1 MEEKDINSMASAI
14 SNALAKLNADEARAN
29 RDIATQDD
37 KSGSVANA
45 SVPNEVF
52 SCPECD
58 APVKGG
64 IAFCQA
70 CGCPL
75 EWEN

>member
-14 SNALAKLNADEARAN
+14 SNALAKLNADAAVTKEKN
-29 RDIATQDD
+29 LDLEED
-37 KSGSVANA
+37 K
-45 SVPNEVF
+45 PEEIF
-52 SCPECD
+52 RCPECD

-64 IAFCQA
+64 IAFCQV

-75 EWEN
+75 EWGE

>member
-14 SNALAKLNADEARAN
+14 SNALAKLNADAAVTKEKN
-29 RDIATQDD
+29 LDLKEN
-37 KSGSVANA
+37 KS
-45 SVPNEVF
+45 EEIF
-52 SCPECD
+52 RCPECD

-64 IAFCQA
+64 IGFCQA

>member
-1 MEEKDINSMASAI
+1 MEEKDIINNIAHAVTTAI
-14 SNALAKLNADEARAN
+14 DKLNADAAAVKEKELNRSGAN
-29 RDIATQDD
+29 EQKEDLETFR
-37 KSGSVANA
+37 
-45 SVPNEVF
+45 
-52 SCPECD
+52 CPECD

-75 EWEN
+75 EWGD